1 MKSLQATH
9 NTFGADPASCDLF
22 YEFARHIF
30 ISTSRQRLDVF
41 IDKDNLPHNGGTKM
55 NDEPWKPRKVVI
67 VGAGAVGST
76 FAYALAQSGLADEIA
91 LRDAN
96 HELAL
101 GQVLDLVHGQ
111 AFFPSVQIHEAQAA
125 DYADA
130 RMIVITAGAKQRLGE
145 SRLDP
150 LQRNVKI
157 IYEIMDE
164 ILLQKSSAVVLI
176 VSNPVDIL
184 TYAAYKRSGWPR
196 GRVIGS
202 GTVLDSARFR
212 SLLSQHCGVDVHNVH
227 AYILGE
233 HGDSEF
239 AAWSMTNMAGLPI
252 EQYCGLCSKCD
263 DKQLCR
269 SKIADEVKNSAYH
282 IIQYKGATWFGVG
295 LALTQIAAAILRN
308 QHGVLTVSSVLE
320 GEFGLSGVSLGV
332 PCIVS
337 QNGVERVLQV
347 TLPPGEQSA
356 LVKSATTLR
365 ETIEK
370 LDLAL

>member
-1 MKSLQATH
+1 
-9 NTFGADPASCDLF
+9 
-22 YEFARHIF
+22 
-30 ISTSRQRLDVF
+30 
-41 IDKDNLPHNGGTKM
+41 M
-55 NDEPWKPRKVVI
+55 NDAPWKPRKVVI

-91 LRDAN
+91 LRDDN
-96 HELAL
+96 HERAL
-101 GQVLDLVHGQ
+101 GQVLDLAHGQ

-130 RMIVITAGAKQRLGE
+130 HLIVITAGSKQRPGE
-145 SRLDP
+145 SRLD
-150 LQRNVKI
+150 LLHRNVI
-157 IYEIMDE
+157 IIHEIIDE
-164 ILLQKSSAVVLI
+164 IVEQKSSAVVLM

-184 TYAAYKRSGWPR
+184 TYAAHKRSGWPR
-196 GRVIGS
+196 GRILGS

-212 SLLSQHCGVDVHNVH
+212 YLLSQRCGVDVHNVH

-252 EQYCGLCSKCD
+252 EEFCSLCSECD
-263 DKQLCR
+263 NPQAARDKVV
-269 SKIADEVKNSAYH
+269 DEVKHSAYH
-282 IIQYKGATWFGVG
+282 IIDYKGATWFAVG
-295 LALTQIAAAILRN
+295 LALTRIAAAILRN

-347 TLPPGEQSA
+347 SLPPDEQSA
-356 LVKSATTLR
+356 LVNSATILR
-365 ETIEK
+365 ETIEQ
-370 LDLAL
+370 LELAVAS